1 MSSLGNFVIVIYH
14 FSADTPDAETEES
27 TMQFIEQVDIVE
39 QLVSSISELCAS
51 GHFQYANFDQTLSGL
66 QELKDLSQ
74 KVGKELGDWYAA
86 VKEARSTHSCL
97 NYFRSIELRLFLE
110 VLNRSSKLSTN
121 ELTFKEILRSV
132 GKLSTKELTCKEILQ
147 WAGIRD
153 ADRALQGAKLMCP
166 EPSESDENYLSAS
179 LNAIAMSIEHLF
191 EESRTSASGLVNS
204 PKFGP
209 SFRGGRD
216 AGKHN
221 GALVLVLVENPDRE
235 HDAVVNLFHK
245 RSLSLRD
252 TPRNVLLCT
261 STTAWEEVDLLLRRC
276 FVDEMGQKGG
286 FFCIA
291 YIENLSFEC
300 QAQFVITL
308 QDLVHHWENHC
319 PLELQGGEDRE
330 QLALVCCSKNQ
341 AMFSVLR
348 HLNVR
353 VCHME
358 ALSANEILNQ
368 LPAECKNIRV
378 LTSEIP
384 GLGKSRKIRNMKPVR
399 LQFIPPYLLWQL
411 SNLITSELA

>member
-1 MSSLGNFVIVIYH
+1 MSSFGKFVTSVH
-14 FSADTPDAETEES
+14 NSSADTPDPETEES

-39 QLVSSISELCAS
+39 QLVSSISELCSS

-86 VKEARSTHSCL
+86 VKQARSTHSCL

-110 VLNRSSKLSTN
+110 VLSRSSKLW
-121 ELTFKEILRSV
+121 
-132 GKLSTKELTCKEILQ
+132 TKELTCKEILQ

-153 ADRALQGAKLMCP
+153 ANGALQEAILNFMCL
-166 EPSESDENYLSAS
+166 EELPSEIDENYLSAC
-179 LNAIAMSIEHLF
+179 LNAIAMSIKHLF
-191 EESRTSASGLVNS
+191 GRSHSSGSGLVNS
-204 PKFGP
+204 PKPGP
-209 SFRGGRD
+209 SFRGGRG

-245 RSLSLRD
+245 RSLNLRD

-276 FVDEMGQKGG
+276 FVDEMGQEGG

-308 QDLVHHWENHC
+308 QDFVQHWENHC

-353 VCHME
+353 VCHMD

-378 LTSEIP
+378 ITSDIP
-384 GLGKSRKIRNMKPVR
+384 GLGKSRKICNMAPVR
-399 LQFIPPYLLWQL
+399 LQFIPPY
-411 SNLITSELA
+411 

>member
-1 MSSLGNFVIVIYH
+1 MSSFGDFVISIYH
-14 FSADTPDAETEES
+14 SSADTPDAETEES

-74 KVGKELGDWYAA
+74 KVCKELGDWYAA
-86 VKEARSTHSCL
+86 VKQARSTHSCL
-97 NYFRSIELRLFLE
+97 NYFRSVELRLFLE
-110 VLNRSSKLSTN
+110 VLRHSSNLW
-121 ELTFKEILRSV
+121 
-132 GKLSTKELTCKEILQ
+132 TKEATCMEILQ
-147 WAGIRD
+147 WAGIKD
-153 ADRALQGAKLMCP
+153 ANRALQEAISKFMYL
-166 EPSESDENYLSAS
+166 ESPSETDENYLSAG

-191 EESRTSASGLVNS
+191 WRSRSSASGLANS
-204 PKFGP
+204 PMSGP
-209 SFRGGRD
+209 SFRGGRS

-221 GALVLVLVENPDRE
+221 GALVLALVENPDRE

-261 STTAWEEVDLLLRRC
+261 STTAWEEIDLLLRRC

-300 QAQFVITL
+300 QAQFVLTL
-308 QDLVHHWENHC
+308 QDLVQHWESNC
-319 PLELQGGEDRE
+319 PQELQGGEDRE

-353 VCHME
+353 VCHMG

-378 LTSEIP
+378 VTSDIP
-384 GLGKSRKIRNMKPVR
+384 GLGKSRKIRNMAPVR
-399 LQFIPPYLLWQL
+399 L
-411 SNLITSELA
+411 

>member
-1 MSSLGNFVIVIYH
+1 MKYIIFMSSLGNFVIAVYH

-27 TMQFIEQVDIVE
+27 TMQFIEHVDIVE

-86 VKEARSTHSCL
+86 VKQARSTHSCL

-110 VLNRSSKLSTN
+110 VLSRSSKLST
-121 ELTFKEILRSV
+121 E
-132 GKLSTKELTCKEILQ
+132 ELTCKEILQ

-153 ADRALQGAKLMCP
+153 ADRDLQRAKKMFL
-166 EPSESDENYLSAS
+166 EPSETDENYLSAS
-179 LNAIAMSIEHLF
+179 LNAIAMSIQRLF

-204 PKFGP
+204 PKSGP
-209 SFRGGRD
+209 SFRGGRG

-308 QDLVHHWENHC
+308 QDLVQHWENHC

-353 VCHME
+353 VCHMD

-384 GLGKSRKIRNMKPVR
+384 GLGKSRKIRNLKPVR
-399 LQFIPPYLLWQL
+399 LQFIPPYLL
-411 SNLITSELA
+411 

>member
-1 MSSLGNFVIVIYH
+1 MSSFGNFVIAVYH
-14 FSADTPDAETEES
+14 SSADTPDAETEES

-86 VKEARSTHSCL
+86 VKQARSTHSCL

-110 VLNRSSKLSTN
+110 VLSRSS
-121 ELTFKEILRSV
+121 
-132 GKLSTKELTCKEILQ
+132 KLSTKELTCKEILQ

-153 ADRALQGAKLMCP
+153 ADRALREAILNFRCL
-166 EPSESDENYLSAS
+166 ESPSEIDENYLSAC

-191 EESRTSASGLVNS
+191 GKTRTSASGLVNS
-204 PKFGP
+204 PKSGP
-209 SFRGGRD
+209 SFRGGRG

-291 YIENLSFEC
+291 YVENLSFEC

-308 QDLVHHWENHC
+308 QDLVQHWENHC

-353 VCHME
+353 VCHMV

-378 LTSEIP
+378 ITSDIP
-384 GLGKSRKIRNMKPVR
+384 GLGKSRKIRNMAPVR
-399 LQFIPPYLLWQL
+399 LQFIPPYLL
-411 SNLITSELA
+411 

>member
-1 MSSLGNFVIVIYH
+1 MSSFGKFVTSVH
-14 FSADTPDAETEES
+14 NSSADTPDAETEES

-39 QLVSSISELCAS
+39 QLVSSISELCSS
-51 GHFQYANFDQTLSGL
+51 GHFQYAHFDQTLSGL

-86 VKEARSTHSCL
+86 VKQARSTHSCL

-110 VLNRSSKLSTN
+110 VLSRSSKLW
-121 ELTFKEILRSV
+121 
-132 GKLSTKELTCKEILQ
+132 TKELTCKEILQ

-153 ADRALQGAKLMCP
+153 ANGALQEAILNFMCL
-166 EPSESDENYLSAS
+166 EELPSEIDENYLSAC
-179 LNAIAMSIEHLF
+179 LNAIAMSIKHLF
-191 EESRTSASGLVNS
+191 GRSRSSGSGLVNS
-204 PKFGP
+204 PKPGP
-209 SFRGGRD
+209 SFRVDRG

-245 RSLSLRD
+245 RSLNLRD

-276 FVDEMGQKGG
+276 FVDEMGQEGG

-308 QDLVHHWENHC
+308 QDLGQHWENHC

-353 VCHME
+353 VCHMD

-378 LTSEIP
+378 ITSDIP
-384 GLGKSRKIRNMKPVR
+384 GLGKSRKICNMAPVR
-399 LQFIPPYLLWQL
+399 LQFIPPY
-411 SNLITSELA
+411 

>member
-1 MSSLGNFVIVIYH
+1 MSSLGNFVIAVYH

-27 TMQFIEQVDIVE
+27 TMQFIEHVDIVE

-86 VKEARSTHSCL
+86 VKQARSTHSCL

-110 VLNRSSKLSTN
+110 VLSRSSKLST
-121 ELTFKEILRSV
+121 E
-132 GKLSTKELTCKEILQ
+132 ELTCKEILQ

-153 ADRALQGAKLMCP
+153 ADRDLQRAKKMFL
-166 EPSESDENYLSAS
+166 EPSETDENYLSAS
-179 LNAIAMSIEHLF
+179 LNAIAMSIQRLF

-204 PKFGP
+204 PKSGP
-209 SFRGGRD
+209 SFRGGRG

-308 QDLVHHWENHC
+308 QDLVQHWENHC

-353 VCHME
+353 VCHMD

-384 GLGKSRKIRNMKPVR
+384 GLGKSRKIRNLKPVR
-399 LQFIPPYLLWQL
+399 LQFIPPYLL
-411 SNLITSELA
+411 

>member
-1 MSSLGNFVIVIYH
+1 MSSLGNFVIAVYH

-27 TMQFIEQVDIVE
+27 TMQFIEHVDIVE

-86 VKEARSTHSCL
+86 VKQARSTHSCL

-110 VLNRSSKLSTN
+110 VLSRSSKLST
-121 ELTFKEILRSV
+121 E
-132 GKLSTKELTCKEILQ
+132 ELTCKEILQ

-153 ADRALQGAKLMCP
+153 ADRDLQRAKKMFL
-166 EPSESDENYLSAS
+166 EPSETDENYLSAS
-179 LNAIAMSIEHLF
+179 LNAIAMSIQRLF

-204 PKFGP
+204 PKSAP
-209 SFRGGRD
+209 SFRGGRG

-308 QDLVHHWENHC
+308 QDLVQHWENHC

-353 VCHME
+353 VCHMD

-384 GLGKSRKIRNMKPVR
+384 GLGKSRKIRNLKPVR
-399 LQFIPPYLLWQL
+399 LQFIPPYLL
-411 SNLITSELA
+411 